1 VVNRVRST
9 TARPPR
15 VYTIPVALLLAALA
29 LTAGRGLA
37 QAPVV
42 DLSVE
47 PSMVKGP
54 RTAPVTIVEFS
65 DYQ

>member
-15 VYTIPVALLLAALA
+15 VYTIVAVRFVLLLALV
-29 LTAGRGLA
+29 GLVTGA
-37 QAPVV
+37 AEPV
-42 DLSVE
+42 DLSVD
-47 PSMVKGP
+47 PVMVKGP
-54 RTAPVTIVEFS
+54 ATAPVTIVEFS

>member
-15 VYTIPVALLLAALA
+15 VYTIPTALLLAALTLIA
-29 LTAGRGLA
+29 GTGTA
-37 QAPVV
+37 QTPVV

-47 PSMVKGP
+47 PGMVKGP

>member
-1 VVNRVRST
+1 MVNRVRST

-15 VYTIPVALLLAALA
+15 VYTIRALLLVALLA
-29 LTAGRGLA
+29 LTAGAGMA
-37 QAPVV
+37 QSPIV
-42 DLSVE
+42 DISVD
-47 PSMVKGP
+47 PAMVKGP

>member
-1 VVNRVRST
+1 VNRVRST
-9 TARPPR
+9 LARPPR
-15 VYTIPVALLLAALA
+15 VYTILAALLLAALA
-29 LTAGRGLA
+29 LTAGRGMA

-42 DLSVE
+42 DLSIE
-47 PSMVKGP
+47 PSMVKGA

>member
-9 TARPPR
+9 TVRPPR
-15 VYTIPVALLLAALA
+15 VYTIRAALLLLLLT
-29 LTAGRGLA
+29 LTAGPGAA
-37 QAPVV
+37 QPPVI
-42 DLSVE
+42 DLSVD
-47 PSMVKGP
+47 PSMVKGA